1 MLSLVRC
8 STRVGFIIKILTDI
22 CPGFCTMKLFTV
34 VSKRKVFKAVV
45 FV

>member
-1 MLSLVRC
+1 VLSLVRC